1 MVIII
6 KKLRIQ
12 NKVLRSSTENSFL
25 SYLFI
30 LYYLH
35 LKLKHS
41 IMSSLERHQQII
53 DIVQSK
59 GYESVSSLCKALKVS
74 AVTIRKD
81 LKLLEKSNKLFRTH
95 GGASNTN
102 PFTID
107 RNVNEKVNLQIE
119 EKKSIAKKAAEYITP
134 NDSIII
140 ASGTTMLALA
150 REIIPRQKLMVITSA
165 LQVAS
170 ELSKH
175 AEIDI
180 LQLGGLVRQSSSSV
194 VGSYA
199 ENILKD
205 FFCTKLY
212 LGVDGI
218 DFEFGITT
226 SNSME
231 AQLNKSMIQVV
242 QKVIVLAD
250 HTKFGKRGFSRI
262 CALDEVDEIITDKSI
277 SPAIVEK
284 YASQGIKI
292 TIA

>member
-1 MVIII
+1 
-6 KKLRIQ
+6 
-12 NKVLRSSTENSFL
+12 
-25 SYLFI
+25 
-30 LYYLH
+30 
-35 LKLKHS
+35 
-41 IMSSLERHQQII
+41 MSSLERHQQII
-53 DIVQSK
+53 DLVQSK
-59 GYESVSSLCKALKVS
+59 GYESVTNLCKTLKVS

-107 RNVNEKVNLQIE
+107 RNVNEKENMQIE
-119 EKKSIAKKAAEYITP
+119 EKKSIAKKAAEYITA

-150 REIIPRQKLMVITSA
+150 REVIPKQKLIVITSA
-165 LQVAS
+165 LQVAT
-170 ELSKH
+170 ELIKH
-175 AEIDI
+175 HDIEIF
-180 LQLGGLVRQSSSSV
+180 QLGGMIRQSSSSV
-194 VGSYA
+194 IGSYA

-212 LGVDGI
+212 LGVDGL

-231 AQLNKSMIQVV
+231 AQLNKSMMQVV

-250 HTKFGKRGFSRI
+250 HTKFGKRGFSRV
-262 CALDEVDEIITDKSI
+262 CGLDEIDEIITDKYI
-277 SPAIVEK
+277 SPSILEK
-284 YASQGIKI
+284 FQSLGIKI

>member
-1 MVIII
+1 
-6 KKLRIQ
+6 
-12 NKVLRSSTENSFL
+12 
-25 SYLFI
+25 
-30 LYYLH
+30 
-35 LKLKHS
+35 
-41 IMSSLERHQQII
+41 MSSLERHQQII
-53 DIVQSK
+53 DIVHSK
-59 GYESVSSLCKALKVS
+59 GYESVTSLCKALKVS

-107 RNVNEKVNLQIE
+107 RNVNEKENLQIE
-119 EKKSIAKKAAEYITP
+119 EKKSIGKKAAEYITP

-140 ASGTTMLALA
+140 ASGTTLTALS
-150 REIIPRQKLMVITSA
+150 REIIPRQKLIVITSS
-165 LQVAS
+165 LPVTG
-170 ELSKH
+170 ELIKH
-175 AEIDI
+175 QDVEIF
-180 LQLGGLVRQSSSSV
+180 QLGGIIRQSSSSV

-205 FFCTKLY
+205 FFCTKLF
-212 LGVDGI
+212 LGVDGL

-262 CALDEVDEIITDKSI
+262 CGLDEVDEIITDKNI

-284 YASQGIKI
+284 YTSQGIKI

>member
-1 MVIII
+1 
-6 KKLRIQ
+6 
-12 NKVLRSSTENSFL
+12 
-25 SYLFI
+25 
-30 LYYLH
+30 
-35 LKLKHS
+35 
-41 IMSSLERHQQII
+41 MSSVERHQQII
-53 DIVQSK
+53 DLVHTK
-59 GYESVSSLCKALKVS
+59 GYESVINLCKALKVS

-107 RNVNEKVNLQIE
+107 RNVNEKENMQIE
-119 EKKSIAKKAAEYITP
+119 EKKSIAKKAAEYITA
-134 NDSIII
+134 NDSIIV

-150 REIIPRQKLMVITSA
+150 REIMPKQKLIVITSA
-165 LQVAS
+165 LQVAT
-170 ELSKH
+170 ELIKH
-175 AEIDI
+175 NDIEIF
-180 LQLGGLVRQSSSSV
+180 QLGGMIRQSSSSV

-212 LGVDGI
+212 LGVDGL

-231 AQLNKSMIQVV
+231 AQLNKSMMQVV
-242 QKVIVLAD
+242 QKVVVLAD
-250 HTKFGKRGFSRI
+250 HTKFGKRGFSRV
-262 CALDEVDEIITDKSI
+262 CGLDEIDEIITDKNI
-277 SPAIVEK
+277 SPSIVEK
-284 YASQGIKI
+284 YLSQGIKI

>member
-1 MVIII
+1 
-6 KKLRIQ
+6 
-12 NKVLRSSTENSFL
+12 
-25 SYLFI
+25 
-30 LYYLH
+30 
-35 LKLKHS
+35 
-41 IMSSLERHQQII
+41 MSSLERHQQII
-53 DIVQSK
+53 DIVNAK

-107 RNVNEKVNLQIE
+107 RNVNEKENLQID
-119 EKKSIAKKAAEYITP
+119 EKKSIGKKAAEYITP

-150 REIIPRQKLMVITSA
+150 REIVPKQKLIVITSA

-170 ELSKH
+170 ELSRH
-175 AEIDI
+175 SNIDI
-180 LQLGGLVRQSSSSV
+180 LQLGGLIRQSSSSV

-262 CALDEVDEIITDKSI
+262 CGLEEVDEIITDKKI

-284 YASQGIKI
+284 YASHGIKI

>member
-1 MVIII
+1 
-6 KKLRIQ
+6 
-12 NKVLRSSTENSFL
+12 
-25 SYLFI
+25 
-30 LYYLH
+30 
-35 LKLKHS
+35 
-41 IMSSLERHQQII
+41 MSSLERHQQII
-53 DIVQSK
+53 DIVHSK
-59 GYESVSSLCKALKVS
+59 GYESVTTLCKALKVS

-107 RNVNEKVNLQIE
+107 RNVNEKENLQIE
-119 EKKSIAKKAAEYITP
+119 EKKSIGKKAAEYITP

-140 ASGTTMLALA
+140 ASGTTLTALS
-150 REIIPRQKLMVITSA
+150 REIIPRQKLIVITSS
-165 LQVAS
+165 LPVTG
-170 ELSKH
+170 ELIKH
-175 AEIDI
+175 QDVEIF
-180 LQLGGLVRQSSSSV
+180 QLGGIIRQSSSSV

-205 FFCTKLY
+205 FFCTKLF
-212 LGVDGI
+212 LGVDGL

-262 CALDEVDEIITDKSI
+262 CGLDEVDEIITDKNI

-284 YASQGIKI
+284 YTSQGIKI

>member
-1 MVIII
+1 
-6 KKLRIQ
+6 
-12 NKVLRSSTENSFL
+12 
-25 SYLFI
+25 
-30 LYYLH
+30 
-35 LKLKHS
+35 
-41 IMSSLERHQQII
+41 
-53 DIVQSK
+53 
-59 GYESVSSLCKALKVS
+59 
-74 AVTIRKD
+74 
-81 LKLLEKSNKLFRTH
+81 
-95 GGASNTN
+95 
-102 PFTID
+102 
-107 RNVNEKVNLQIE
+107 
-119 EKKSIAKKAAEYITP
+119 
-134 NDSIII
+134 
-140 ASGTTMLALA
+140 MLALA

>member
-1 MVIII
+1 
-6 KKLRIQ
+6 
-12 NKVLRSSTENSFL
+12 
-25 SYLFI
+25 
-30 LYYLH
+30 
-35 LKLKHS
+35 
-41 IMSSLERHQQII
+41 MSGLERHQQII
-53 DIVQSK
+53 DIVHAK

-107 RNVNEKVNLQIE
+107 RNVNEKENLQID
-119 EKKSIAKKAAEYITP
+119 EKKSIAKKAAEYITA

-150 REIIPRQKLMVITSA
+150 REIVPKQKLIVITSA

-170 ELSKH
+170 ELSRH
-175 AEIDI
+175 SNIDI
-180 LQLGGLVRQSSSSV
+180 LQLGGLIRQSSSSV

-262 CALDEVDEIITDKSI
+262 CGLEEVDEIITDKKI

-284 YASQGIKI
+284 YASHGIKI

>member
-1 MVIII
+1 
-6 KKLRIQ
+6 
-12 NKVLRSSTENSFL
+12 
-25 SYLFI
+25 
-30 LYYLH
+30 
-35 LKLKHS
+35 
-41 IMSSLERHQQII
+41 MSSVERHRKILE
-53 DIVQSK
+53 IVQAK
-59 GYESVSSLCKALKVS
+59 GYESVINLCKKLKVS

-81 LKLLEKSNKLFRTH
+81 LKLLEKSNKLFRIH

-107 RNVNEKVNLQIE
+107 RPVNEKENLQTE
-119 EKKSIAKKAAEYITP
+119 EKKLIAAKAAGYIES

-140 ASGTTMLALA
+140 ASGTSLLALA
-150 REIIPRQKLMVITSA
+150 REIKPVQKLSVITSA
-165 LQVAS
+165 IQVAE
-170 ELSKH
+170 ELVKH
-175 AEIDI
+175 LNIDI
-180 LQLGGLVRQSSSSV
+180 LQLGGLIRHSSSSV

-205 FFCTKLY
+205 FFCTKLF

-231 AQLNKSMIQVV
+231 AQLNRQMLQVV

-250 HTKFGKRGFSRI
+250 HTKFGRRGFSKI
-262 CALDEVDEIITDKSI
+262 CGLDEIDEIITDKKI

-284 YASQGIKI
+284 CKNSGIKV
-292 TIA
+292 TLV

>member
-1 MVIII
+1 
-6 KKLRIQ
+6 
-12 NKVLRSSTENSFL
+12 
-25 SYLFI
+25 
-30 LYYLH
+30 
-35 LKLKHS
+35 
-41 IMSSLERHQQII
+41 MSSLERHQQII
-53 DIVQSK
+53 DIVNAK

-107 RNVNEKVNLQIE
+107 RNVNEKENLQID
-119 EKKSIAKKAAEYITP
+119 EKKSIGKKAAEYITP

-150 REIIPRQKLMVITSA
+150 REIVPKQKLIVITSA

-170 ELSKH
+170 ELSRH
-175 AEIDI
+175 SNIDI
-180 LQLGGLVRQSSSSV
+180 LQLGGLIRQSSSSV

-231 AQLNKSMIQVV
+231 AQLNKSMSQVV

-262 CALDEVDEIITDKSI
+262 CGLEEVDEIITDKKI

-284 YASQGIKI
+284 YASHGIKI

>member
-1 MVIII
+1 
-6 KKLRIQ
+6 
-12 NKVLRSSTENSFL
+12 
-25 SYLFI
+25 
-30 LYYLH
+30 
-35 LKLKHS
+35 
-41 IMSSLERHQQII
+41 MSGLQRHQKII
-53 DIVQSK
+53 ASVNKK
-59 GYESVSSLCKALKVS
+59 GYESVSNLCKELKVS

-81 LKLLEKSNKLFRTH
+81 LKLLEKNNKLFRTH

-102 PFTID
+102 PFTTD
-107 RNVNEKVNLQIE
+107 RPVNEKENLQRE
-119 EKKSIAKKAAEYITP
+119 EKKSIAKKAAQYIES

-150 REIIPRQKLMVITSA
+150 REIIPVQKLTVITSA
-165 LQVAS
+165 LQVAG
-170 ELSKH
+170 ELIRH
-175 AEIDI
+175 PDIDI
-180 LQLGGLVRQSSSSV
+180 LQLGGLIRKSSSSV

-205 FFCTKLY
+205 FYCTKLY

-231 AQLNKSMIQVV
+231 AQLNKSMIRVV

-262 CALDEVDEIITDKSI
+262 GGLDEIDEIITDRFI

-284 YASQGIKI
+284 CKASGIKI
-292 TIA
+292 TIT